1 MVKLRMSTPAVIF
14 IRYSTVYPLST
25 LSNDYVHQIN
35 NKNHYFSTLANITN
49 IIIPGL
55 AKEDRQFS
63 RGFPNSTA
71 FPVEDSRAP
80 KIRQILDNI
89 QISSGYQTRINSSS
103 LLLPIINNSDG
114 HLVANDVTFALSS
127 TRSPLFSVTNFSD
140 ENVINYELKKN
151 AKIRNLKMYGSYEVI
166 VESSDSDKLT
176 SPSVSVFL

>member
-1 MVKLRMSTPAVIF
+1 M
-14 IRYSTVYPLST
+14 
-25 LSNDYVHQIN
+25 
-35 NKNHYFSTLANITN
+35 
-49 IIIPGL
+49 IPGL

-63 RGFPNSTA
+63 RGFLNSTT
-71 FPVEDSRAP
+71 FPGEDSRAP

-127 TRSPLFSVTNFSD
+127 TRRPLFSVTNFSD

-151 AKIRNLKMYGSYEVI
+151 AKIRNLKYVRVVRGNCRI
-166 VESSDSDKLT
+166 K
-176 SPSVSVFL
+176 